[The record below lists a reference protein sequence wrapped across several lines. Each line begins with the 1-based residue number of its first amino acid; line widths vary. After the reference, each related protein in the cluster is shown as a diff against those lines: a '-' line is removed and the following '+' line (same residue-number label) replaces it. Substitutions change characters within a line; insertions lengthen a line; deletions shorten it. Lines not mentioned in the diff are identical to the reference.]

1 MVIVPKNNFNWKL
14 NDQVTNW
21 VNLTSKQ
28 EKLDFIN
35 SLNDELLDNLYIW
48 RLGFNI
54 PNLKYE
60 KITNLLAI

>member
-1 MVIVPKNNFNWKL
+1 MVIVPKNNFDWRL
-14 NDQVTNW
+14 NDQVKNW
-21 VNLTSKQ
+21 VNLISKQ

-54 PNLKYE
+54 PNLKSE